1 MKTKTAP
8 RVRTKVLREFN
19 ALGPVIEG
27 SLCQVRRG
35 EGQRWQLTD
44 RLAGKTR
51 TLYVPAARAGEVR
64 QWTVNWKKARL
75 LLVELSE
82 ASREAL
88 RASGGRAGGGPP
100 RRRTTPASRPV

>member
-1 MKTKTAP
+1 MKTKPAL
-8 RVRTKVLREFN
+8 RGRTEVLREFN

-27 SLCQVRRG
+27 SLCQVKRG

-44 RLAGKTR
+44 RPDGKTR

-64 QWTVNWKKARL
+64 GWTVNWKRAKRL
-75 LLVELSE
+75 LAELSD

-100 RRRTTPASRPV
+100 RRRTTPTSRPG